1 MVQSMIEHECATDV
15 VYIAATWGATEV
27 IRPAAVAVAADRPS
41 PRRPVQTATADLVG
55 KHTINCGRHSN
66 TTLLCGRIVIINHS
80 QDKQVF
86 YI

>member
-55 KHTINCGRHSN
+55 KHTAVATQTQHCCVAGLS
-66 TTLLCGRIVIINHS
+66 L
-80 QDKQVF
+80 
-86 YI
+86 